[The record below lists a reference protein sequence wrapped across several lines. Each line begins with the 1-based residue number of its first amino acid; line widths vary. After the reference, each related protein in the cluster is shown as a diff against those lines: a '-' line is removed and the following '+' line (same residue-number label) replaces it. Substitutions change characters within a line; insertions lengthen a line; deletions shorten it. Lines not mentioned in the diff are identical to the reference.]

1 MNERMGMLKL
11 KLIKASNV
19 EWLMMLQGTNNAYG
33 DVQEEM
39 VRSEGYGGGLS
50 NYNNNSTWPI

>member
-1 MNERMGMLKL
+1 MGMLKL

-33 DVQEEM
+33 EVQEEM
-39 VRSEGYGGGLS
+39 VRSGGYGGGLS
-50 NYNNNSTWPI
+50 NYNNNNSTWPI